1 MTKNIAKD
9 FQQPLT
15 RIEGKEEWKVKIY
28 ANLKRMREYISK
40 NNTRL
45 EEEKL
50 IQDKLHRKLNE
61 SKQKTFGWMKKQAE
75 EARLD
80 EILPQESNQKKSAGS
95 IGKTMVL
102 NSTYLV
108 SKEDRENFA
117 RVVRFL
123 EKEYKSMGLSFE
135 STGPKVPYNFLSA
148 K

>member
-9 FQQPLT
+9 FKQPLT
-15 RIEGKEEWKVKIY
+15 RLEGKEEWTVKIY
-28 ANLKRMREYISK
+28 ANLKRMRDYISK

-50 IQDKLHRKLNE
+50 IQDKLNRKLNE

-80 EILPQESNQKKSAGS
+80 ETLPKESNQKK
-95 IGKTMVL
+95 KTMVL

-108 SKEDRENFA
+108 SKEDREDFA

-135 STGPKVPYNFLSA
+135 STGPKVPNNFLSA